1 MLSRRLPFSAPRP
14 AFIYQLN
21 SLPPFVSL
29 AAGRQQN
36 TGRYKFWVT
45 TWVVEIGTAPGWSTK
60 NCSSSRRSAHSNLMV
75 KHRSLY

>member
-36 TGRYKFWVT
+36 TGRYKF
-45 TWVVEIGTAPGWSTK
+45 
-60 NCSSSRRSAHSNLMV
+60 
-75 KHRSLY
+75 